1 MTNGFLLIDKQKGLN
16 SFKLIIAL
24 RKIANQKR
32 VGFAGT
38 LDPLASGLMI
48 LAFGEYTKLLPYLE
62 AADKV
67 YLAKLKFGFVSNTYD
82 GEGEII
88 EQDIS
93 SMEKP
98 DLQMLNKI
106 IAQHF
111 MGKIKQ
117 IPPKFSAI
125 QVNGKRAYDLAR
137 KGADFD
143 LKPREV
149 EIFSC
154 EVVGYNFPDLELK
167 IHCSSGTYI
176 RSIASDLGQ
185 LLKCGAYLSDLRRV
199 SVASLSVDQADLLEE
214 VNSENFQSKFV
225 DLSLLF
231 PTLPQ
236 LVLSKSQY
244 EILAKGNFID
254 NVFDFSLGVALGFL
268 ENRLVGLIEICE
280 NGRKL
285 KFKKKF
291 NIF

>member
-1 MTNGFLLIDKQKGLN
+1 MTNGFLLIDKQKGIN
-16 SFKLIIAL
+16 SFKLVIAL

-67 YLAKLKFGFVSNTYD
+67 YLAKLKLGFVSNTYD
-82 GEGEII
+82 GEGEIV

-93 SMEKP
+93 SLEKP
-98 DLQMLNKI
+98 NLQMLNKI
-106 IAQHF
+106 IVQNF
-111 MGKIKQ
+111 LGKIKQ

-125 QVNGKRAYDLAR
+125 QIDGKRAYDLAR
-137 KGADFD
+137 KGTDFS

-154 EVVGYNFPDLELK
+154 EVVSYNFPDLELK

-176 RSIASDLGQ
+176 RSIANDLGV
-185 LLKCGAYLSDLRRV
+185 LLKFGAYLTDLRRIN
-199 SVASLSVDQADLLEE
+199 VAGVGVDQAEQLEE
-214 VNSENFQSKFV
+214 INAENFRLKFA

-236 LVLSKSQY
+236 FDLVKSQY

-254 NVFDFSLGVALGFL
+254 NVFDFSVGIALGL
-268 ENRLVGLIEICE
+268 LDEQVVGLIETCE